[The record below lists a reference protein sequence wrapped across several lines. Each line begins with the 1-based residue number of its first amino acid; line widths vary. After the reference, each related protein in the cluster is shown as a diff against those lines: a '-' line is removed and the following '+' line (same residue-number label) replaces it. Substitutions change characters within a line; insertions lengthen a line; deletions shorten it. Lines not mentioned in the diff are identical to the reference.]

1 MAETASALASLGGL
15 TEETALVAARER
27 GDPEWLLDRRAEAAR
42 AFAALP
48 LPTPALR
55 PWKYTDITDLDLESY
70 VPSDLTVTVER
81 AAELERA
88 AALGTLIT
96 ADDGKFAAANLALA
110 EPIVL
115 SFDRNEV
122 VEEPIVVELSAAPD
136 SDHAERAA
144 VFPRLFIEAGEGS
157 EATILV
163 RLRSDDAPLF
173 VAGVIEIFAAQGSR
187 LRLLIDQR
195 WGAQTIDITTLR
207 AHIGRDADVNIATM
221 AFGARLFKQTTEAL
235 LEGEGANSTIRGVA
249 LGTGD
254 QHFDFVTLQDH
265 TGEHSISD
273 VQIKAALAGASKS
286 VYYGVTRVGET
297 AAGAEAK
304 QENRNLLLSRRAK
317 ADSDPVLEILTSEV
331 IRCTHAATVG
341 PVDEDAL
348 FYLQTRGLDR
358 RQSLQLLVAGFFQS
372 VADDIPIAGV
382 IEEINELV
390 HAKLADAELVL

>member
-1 MAETASALASLGGL
+1 MAETASASAGLGGL

-70 VPSDLTVTVER
+70 VPSDLTITVEG
-81 AAELERA
+81 AAELDRA

-136 SDHAERAA
+136 SDPAERAA
-144 VFPRLFIEAGEGS
+144 VFPRLLIDAGEGS

-163 RLRSDDAPLF
+163 RLRSGDAPLF
-173 VAGVIEIFAAQGSR
+173 VAGVTEIFAAQGSR

-195 WGAQTIDITTLR
+195 WGAQTIDISTLR
-207 AHIGRDADVNIATM
+207 ARVGRDADVNIATM

-235 LEGEGANSTIRGVA
+235 LEGKGAHSTIRGVA
-249 LGTGD
+249 LGAGD
-254 QHFDFVTLQDH
+254 QHFDFMTLQDH
-265 TGEHSISD
+265 TGEHSVSD
-273 VQIKAALAGASKS
+273 VQIKAALAGASRS

-390 HAKLADAELVL
+390 HAKLADAELVS